1 MVGSV
6 GFLAGRG
13 MTGKGNEI
21 LSLRSRMTMDGVCNR
36 RAGACS
42 RRRGN
47 GFLCVG
53 NDRFLAGL
61 GMTEVVGMVGK
72 VARNDG
78 EGAAVIGVGLVG
90 YNIVR

>member
-1 MVGSV
+1 MAYVTV
-6 GFLAGRG
+6 GRG
-13 MTGKGNEI
+13 LAPAEEVM
-21 LSLRSRMTMDGVCNR
+21 V
-36 RAGACS
+36 
-42 RRRGN
+42 
-47 GFLCVG
+47 FLCVG